1 LTRRFPIDTLGKTEL
16 QVKSGKG
23 GWGTMEPVYTLLET
37 KFGWMGLV
45 GSVKGV
51 QRIYL
56 PMGRKEWA
64 HGLVQTNF
72 PEALEDRE
80 FYKPETEQIQE
91 YFQGQRKEFQFS
103 LDLSE
108 TTPFQKRVY
117 EILLTIPFGE
127 VRTYAWVAK
136 KIENPKALRAVGS
149 ANGKNKWP
157 LVVPCHRV
165 VGSDGYLTGF
175 SASGGL
181 DLKAKLLLHEGIQTE
196 KQRVIRK

>member
-1 LTRRFPIDTLGKTEL
+1 
-16 QVKSGKG
+16 
-23 GWGTMEPVYTLLET
+23 MESVFTLLET

-45 GSVKGV
+45 GNVKGV

-56 PMGRKEWA
+56 PMDRREWA
-64 HGLVQTNF
+64 RGLIKTNF
-72 PEALEDRE
+72 PEAVEDRE
-80 FYKPETEQIQE
+80 FYQLETDQIRE

-103 LDLSE
+103 LDLSPS
-108 TTPFQKRVY
+108 TPFQKRVY

-127 VRTYAWVAK
+127 VRTYAWVAE
-136 KIENPKALRAVGS
+136 KIGNPKALRAVGS

-165 VGSDGYLTGF
+165 VGSNGYLTGF

-196 KQRVIRK
+196 KQRIILK